1 MMRKIILRSFM
12 VKTVAAC
19 FLAATLLLTAHVYPV
34 WAETAFYEGYPAKY
48 TFFFIGDGMGMPQR
62 TAAEMYMSSQ
72 KEGSKK
78 VALLMDEFPAQ
89 GVTTTYANNRFI
101 TGSAAA
107 GTALACGVKT
117 NINYIGVDPNFEPV
131 KTMAEM
137 AKEKGMKVGIVSS
150 VSIDHA
156 TPACFYAHQ
165 PTRKLYHEIG
175 MDLARS
181 GFDYFA
187 GGGLKD
193 PTGKKS
199 KKPLG
204 DVLRVAKKNGYK
216 IVKNR
221 RQFMALTK
229 KSGKVIAFNKNL
241 PDGKALPYHMDNTSE
256 DITLA
261 EFTKK
266 GIELLD
272 NPKGFFM
279 MVEGGKIDWACH
291 ANDAVASIKDTLVF
305 DEAIRVAYD
314 FYEKHPGETLIVVTG
329 DHECGGLTLGF
340 AGTAYASHFDILKH
354 QKSSFKVFTDRIMAE
369 YKKAHAGKAQF
380 EDMIPLLK
388 EYFGLKTAGEGQLVL
403 KDYELAEL
411 RKAFIQSMAGVKINK
426 GTADYLLYGGYD
438 PFTVKITH
446 ILNRKAG
453 LAWTTYSHT
462 GVPVLTSAIGVGAET
477 FNGYY
482 DNTDVAKKLMAV
494 MGALGEMKL
503 GALGEMKMAVNW

>member
-1 MMRKIILRSFM
+1 MRKIVFRSFM
-12 VKTVAAC
+12 AKMVTAC
-19 FLAATLLLTAHVYPV
+19 FLATALLLTAHVYPV
-34 WAETAFYEGYPAKY
+34 WAETALHEGTPAKY
-48 TFFFIGDGMGMPQR
+48 TFFFIGDGMAMSQR
-62 TAAEMYMSSQ
+62 TAAEMYMSS
-72 KEGSKK
+72 KEKGSKK
-78 VALLMDEFPAQ
+78 VLLLMNQFPAQ
-89 GVTTTYANNRFI
+89 GMTTTHAANRFI

-107 GTALACGVKT
+107 GTALACGIKT
-117 NINYIGVDPNFEPV
+117 NINYISVDPDFKTV

-156 TPACFYAHQ
+156 TPASFYAHQ
-165 PTRKLYHEIG
+165 PTRKMYHEIG
-175 MDLARS
+175 MDLAKS

-204 DVLRVAKKNGYK
+204 DTLRVAKKNGYR
-216 IVKNR
+216 IVENR
-221 RQFMALTK
+221 RKFMALTK
-229 KSGKVIAFNKNL
+229 RSGKVIAFNKNL

-272 NPKGFFM
+272 NSKGFFM

-291 ANDAVASIKDTLVF
+291 ANDAVASIKDTLAF
-305 DEAIRVAYD
+305 DEAIGVAYD
-314 FYEKHPGETLIVVTG
+314 FYEKHPDETLIVVTG

-340 AGTAYASHFDILKH
+340 AGTAYASHFDILKN
-354 QKSSFKVFTDRIMAE
+354 QKVSFKVFTNKIMAE

-380 EDMIPLLK
+380 EDMIPILK
-388 EYFGLKTAGEGQLVL
+388 KYFGLEAAGKGQLAL

-411 RKAFIQSMAGVKINK
+411 RRAFIQSMAEVKINK

-446 ILNRKAG
+446 VLNRKAG
-453 LAWTTYSHT
+453 LAWTSYSHT

-503 GALGEMKMAVNW
+503 AVNW

>member
-1 MMRKIILRSFM
+1 M

-19 FLAATLLLTAHVYPV
+19 FLTAALLFSVHIYPV
-34 WAETAFYEGYPAKY
+34 WAETALYEGSPAKY
-48 TFFFIGDGMGMPQR
+48 TFFFIGDGMAMSQR
-62 TAAEMYMSSQ
+62 TAAEMYMSSK
-72 KEGSKK
+72 KEGSER
-78 VALLMDEFPAQ
+78 ALLLMNQFPAQ
-89 GVTTTYANNRFI
+89 GMTTTYANDRFI

-117 NINYIGVDPNFEPV
+117 NINYIGVNPDFQPV

-165 PTRKLYHEIG
+165 PTRKMYHEIG
-175 MDLARS
+175 MDLVRS

-193 PTGKKS
+193 PAGKKS

-204 DVLRVAKKNGYK
+204 DVLRLAKENGYK
-216 IVKNR
+216 IVDNK

-229 KSGKVIAFNKNL
+229 ESGKVIAFNKNL
-241 PDGKALPYHMDNTSE
+241 PDGQALPYHMDNTSE
-256 DITLA
+256 DIALA

-266 GIELLD
+266 GVELLD
-272 NPKGFFM
+272 NSKGFFM
-279 MVEGGKIDWACH
+279 MIEGGKIDWACH
-291 ANDAVASIKDTLVF
+291 ANDAVASIKDTLAF
-305 DEAIRVAYD
+305 DEAIKVAYD
-314 FYEKHPGETLIVVTG
+314 FYEKHPEETLIIVTG
-329 DHECGGLTLGF
+329 DHECGGLTIGF

-354 QKSSFKVFTDRIMAE
+354 QKGSFKVFTNKIMAE
-369 YKKAHAGKAQF
+369 YKKTSAGKAQF

-388 EYFGLKTAGEGQLVL
+388 KYFGLETKGEGQLVL
-403 KDYELAEL
+403 KDYELAEI

-453 LAWTTYSHT
+453 LAWTSYSHT
-462 GVPVLTSAIGVGAET
+462 GVPVLTSAIGVGAKT

-482 DNTDVAKKLMAV
+482 DNTDVAKKIMAV
-494 MGALGEMKL
+494 MGVFGEMKL
-503 GALGEMKMAVNW
+503 VAN